1 MRKYLLGAALLSLLA
16 VACNPDKDLVKA
28 RVLDSGDIARSGC
41 GYLLEI
47 ESPRDTVKPNYL
59 PSAYQ
64 SHGLRVKVKYNT
76 KGEQEICIQ
85 HPNNNVFEVVEIA
98 KIKNDLD

>member
-1 MRKYLLGAALLSLLA
+1 MRKYLLGAALLSMFA
-16 VACNPDKDLVKA
+16 VSSNPEKDLVKA
-28 RVLDSGDIARSGC
+28 TVIDSGDIAKNGC
-41 GYLLEI
+41 GYLLRLENGT
-47 ESPRDTVKPNYL
+47 EFKPNYI

-85 HPNNNVFEVVEIA
+85 HPNNKVFEVVEIA